1 LIGLSTQ
8 PSNTGTLVDGELF
21 LFTKS
26 RNKHFITSLN
36 YSYSRLLRRK
46 RKVKVGILSGG
57 GDAPG
62 INAVIRA
69 VVRKGI
75 LNYGYEIV
83 GIRDGWRGLIEGE
96 FIPIDL
102 EAISGIL
109 PRGGSILG
117 TSRTNP
123 FKREGGPQKILKNVK
138 ENGLDAIVVIGG
150 EDTLDVAYKLYE
162 MGLPC
167 VGVPKTIDNDLAGT
181 DYTFGFNTAVH
192 ITTEALDR
200 LHTTAEAHHRV
211 IILEVMG
218 RNTGWI
224 ALEAGIAGGADVI
237 LIPEKP
243 FNIEEVCGYIKQR
256 QNRGRTFSI
265 IVVAEGAKPRGL
277 EEIVYS
283 PGVDEFGHP
292 RLGGVGYYLGKEI
305 EKNMDIETRVVVL
318 GHIQRGGSPTAFDR
332 ILATRYGIAAID
344 LVHKDQFGNMVAL
357 QGNEIVSIS
366 FKDVMDKRKTV
377 DLRLYE
383 IARVFFG

>member
-1 LIGLSTQ
+1 
-8 PSNTGTLVDGELF
+8 
-21 LFTKS
+21 
-26 RNKHFITSLN
+26 
-36 YSYSRLLRRK
+36 LRI
-46 RKVKVGILSGG
+46 GILSGG

-75 LNYGYEIV
+75 RDYGYEIV
-83 GIRDGWRGLIEGE
+83 GIRDGWRGLIEGN
-96 FIPIDL
+96 FISLDL
-102 EAISGIL
+102 ESTSGML
-109 PRGGSILG
+109 PRGGSVLG

-123 FKREGGPQKILKNVK
+123 FKHESGPKKVLRIVRK
-138 ENGLDAIVVIGG
+138 NGLGAIVVIGG
-150 EDTLDVAYKLYE
+150 EDTLGVAYKLYE
-162 MGLPC
+162 MGLAC
-167 VGVPKTIDNDLAGT
+167 VAVPKTIDNDLAGT

-192 ITTEALDR
+192 MATEALDR

-224 ALEAGIAGGADVI
+224 ALEAGIAGGADVV

-243 FNIEEVCGYIKQR
+243 FNTNEVCGYLKQR
-256 QNRGRTFSI
+256 RSRGKTFSL
-265 IVVAEGAKPRGL
+265 IVVAEGAKPKGCD
-277 EEIVYS
+277 EIVYS

-305 EKNMDIETRVVVL
+305 EKCIDIETRVVVL
-318 GHIQRGGSPTAFDR
+318 GHLQRGGSPTAFDR
-332 ILATRYGIAAID
+332 ILATRYGVAAID
-344 LVHKDQFGNMVAL
+344 LVHKGSFGQMVAL
-357 QGNEIVSIS
+357 QGNDVVPVPL
-366 FKDVMDKRKTV
+366 KDVIGKRKTV